1 MRALNALRQQLQR
14 FALILLSIRRPLS
27 FAMMLASVGMVL
39 FLPLLLDDSVFRAA
53 YLADLSPDAVTISE
67 PMIINAKP
75 LLTLASGTL
84 SVPPSR
90 SGQART
96 VEALSA
102 LVKHGGARLA
112 LTSPIIRLEL
122 SPRLLDESEDDQ
134 RADAPVDFTS
144 LSPLLVALLDATF
157 ESLTIRQGTVALAS
171 ASGRIDL
178 LTDVSAEVSVKRKT
192 AVRFKGTATLNG
204 EALNFDAT
212 FGARIGRQGN
222 AKMPVRAQIQSGLF
236 AVSIDGRLDVSQG
249 LALIGSTVDVSVPNV
264 RSIARWLGH
273 AWPSGPGLKNFAAQ
287 GTADWNGQS
296 IVFKKGTFRMDG
308 NEAAGTLSLAFS
320 GLRPAI
326 AGTLALPDANLSLY
340 AFDPRDGTSA
350 ANGKLASASSS
361 LIGLLK
367 ATRDLTLSLIGA
379 LDADVRMSAETVTF
393 GQLQVGRSALSLALR
408 DGEMLMDLADM
419 ALPGGGAV
427 SGELSIRGLRTAPDY
442 TARGRIQ
449 GAELADFSALLA
461 GTVMALGKGDV
472 MFDLKASG
480 GAGIDVL
487 SRMTGRIEIA
497 MPNGGLATCALREL
511 ASLRDGCHSTTLLAP
526 FQAYLA
532 VTNGIISAERVEAMT
547 GYDRARIEGTM
558 DLVTSTMDLKIS
570 TTARSAIETTS
581 QTEPQERFAVRDLIV
596 VRGRTDGP
604 QISVRAP

>member
-1 MRALNALRQQLQR
+1 MRPLNDLRQQMQR
-14 FALILLSIRRPLS
+14 FALILLPIRRPLS

-53 YLADLSPDAVTISE
+53 YFADLSPDAVTISE
-67 PMIINAKP
+67 PMIINEKP
-75 LLTLASGTL
+75 MLTLASGTL

-122 SPRLLDESEDDQ
+122 SPRLLDENEDDQ
-134 RADAPVDFTS
+134 RADVPLDFSS
-144 LSPLLVALLDATF
+144 LSPLIVALLDATF
-157 ESLTIRQGTVALAS
+157 ESLTIRQGTVSLAS
-171 ASGRIDL
+171 ASGRIAL

-204 EALNFDAT
+204 EVLNFDAT

-249 LALIGSTVDVSVPNV
+249 LALIGSSVDVSVPNV

-273 AWPSGPGLKNFAAQ
+273 VWPSGPGLKNFAAH

-308 NEAAGTLSLAFS
+308 NEAAGTLSLTFS

-326 AGTLALPDANLSLY
+326 AGTLALPDANLSPY

-350 ANGKLASASSS
+350 ANGNLASASSS

-367 ATRDLTLSLIGA
+367 ATRDVTLSLIGA

-408 DGEMLMDLADM
+408 EGEMLVDLADM
-419 ALPGGGAV
+419 ALTGGGTV

-487 SRMTGRIEIA
+487 SRMSGRIEVA
-497 MPNGGLATCALREL
+497 MPNGGLATCALKEL

-532 VTNGIISAERVEAMT
+532 ATNGIISAERVEAMT

-570 TTARSAIETTS
+570 TAVRTAIETTP
-581 QTEPQERFAVRDLIV
+581 QPEPQDRFAVRDLIV

-604 QISVRAP
+604 QISVRTP